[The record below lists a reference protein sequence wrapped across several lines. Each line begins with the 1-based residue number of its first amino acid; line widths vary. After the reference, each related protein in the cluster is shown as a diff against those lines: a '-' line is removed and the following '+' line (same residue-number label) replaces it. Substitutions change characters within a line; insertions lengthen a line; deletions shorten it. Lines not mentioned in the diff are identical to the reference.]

1 MSDNIM
7 QFPSIATAP
16 SAPPAEYDPLQ
27 QELINFATKYQVAPQ
42 YISKLRKLI
51 GWDIVIIC
59 DDSGSMSST
68 SDAFPST
75 DPFARK
81 FSRFDEL
88 KMIVDQILGI
98 ANVLDDDG
106 TDLYFLNRGVARNIK
121 SHEQVAQLFTA
132 PPSGSTPLVTT
143 FNQAIA
149 DKVATLGEKNLL
161 VIIITDGLPDNG
173 ITEFIAAVA
182 NKPNNVHVSIAAC
195 TDDAEVMKNFNEMD
209 GKIDFVDVVD
219 DYQNE
224 LKQILAVQ
232 GKNFPFS
239 HGDWV
244 CKILLGSID
253 PYFDAMDEQPVD
265 IETGEGKK
273 RSSLMTRTPVGVAS
287 TGGCWW
293 CGW

>member
-1 MSDNIM
+1 V
-7 QFPSIATAP
+7 QFASAP
-16 SAPPAEYDPLQ
+16 SAPPAVYDPLQ
-27 QELINFATKYQVAPQ
+27 QELISFASKYQVAPQ

-51 GWDIVIIC
+51 GWDIVILC

-68 SDAFPST
+68 SDAFLST
-75 DPFARK
+75 DPIARK

-88 KMIVDQILGI
+88 KMIVDQIMSI
-98 ANVLDDDG
+98 ASVLDEDG
-106 TDLYFLNRGVARNIK
+106 IDLYFLNRGVVKNVK
-121 SHEQVAQLFTA
+121 NLDLVAQLFNA
-132 PPSGSTPLVTT
+132 PPSGSTPLVRT
-143 FNQAIA
+143 FNQVIA

-161 VIIITDGLPDNG
+161 VIIITDGVPDEG
-173 ITEFIAAVA
+173 IAAFTHAVSS
-182 NKPNNVHVSIAAC
+182 KPKNVHVSIAAC
-195 TDDAEVMKNFNEMD
+195 TDDDNVMNYLNKMD
-209 GKIDFVDVVD
+209 GGIPFVDIVD

-232 GKNFPFS
+232 GKSFPFS

-265 IETGEGKK
+265 IETGEVKK
-273 RSSLMTRTPVGVAS
+273 VSTLMTRTPVGVAS
-287 TGGCWW
+287 SGGCWW